1 MMAKRRL
8 TGPLRYGRAVGEADL
23 PTPAAAAVLRAL
35 GDFLNYTT
43 WECWPSKATIAAHAH
58 VAESTASRGM
68 NQLDALGVVHRPSA
82 RQRVAAGATRE
93 RIIYRVDIERLEA
106 LRRDTPPDQCEG
118 GAHSDGH
125 GSPVRVTGGPGHT
138 DTQTNQ
144 SESDHKNTPQE
155 LSREQ
160 TTPSQADRLAIREAL
175 QGVGLKG
182 AGLDRC
188 CGLGLSL
195 AVVRDEIGRL
205 GAAGVKDPPAFLF
218 MRLHD
223 RAGID
228 HKSKTAEERRYFGEE
243 PMRRLQAARNRHWQ
257 SEDIEVE

>member
-1 MMAKRRL
+1 MAKKQL
-8 TGPLRYGRAVGEADL
+8 YGLLRYGWAVGEAEGL
-23 PTPAAAAVLRAL
+23 TLACAGVLRAL
-35 GDFLNYTT
+35 GDFLDFET
-43 WECWPSKATIAAHAH
+43 WEAWPSVPKLAAHAH
-58 VAESTASRGM
+58 CSPATVRRELRALESA
-68 NQLDALGVVHRPSA
+68 GVLKRPNA
-82 RQRVAAGATRE
+82 RQRIAAGANRD
-93 RIIYRVDIERLEA
+93 RITLRVEIEALEA

-118 GAHSDGH
+118 GAISDGH
-125 GSPVRVTGGPGHT
+125 GGPFGVTGGPGQT
-138 DTQTNQ
+138 DNQTNQ
-144 SESDHKNTPQE
+144 SEPDHKNNPQE
-155 LSREQ
+155 QSREQ
-160 TTPSQADRLAIREAL
+160 IILSQADRLSIREAL
-175 QGVGLKG
+175 QGAGLRG